1 MPQGYSG
8 LDDSG
13 ESAQKRFVCPLVDD
27 GGCAWTLSLGHSAL
41 QFPLGS
47 KWYTELDHDGQVALH
62 LGRSL
67 CVLLPALVLHM

>member
-1 MPQGYSG
+1 MVERVLRSG
-8 LDDSG
+8 SCVLSSTMEDVPG
-13 ESAQKRFVCPLVDD
+13 R
-27 GGCAWTLSLGHSAL
+27 LSLGHSAL